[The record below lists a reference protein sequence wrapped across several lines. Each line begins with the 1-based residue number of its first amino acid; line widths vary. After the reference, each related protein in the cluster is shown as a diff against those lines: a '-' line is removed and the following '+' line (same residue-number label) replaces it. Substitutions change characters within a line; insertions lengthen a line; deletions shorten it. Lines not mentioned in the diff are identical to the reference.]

1 MSTPAPAFRL
11 PQLSGEELTLEALA
25 ARGPFL
31 LTFFKISCPICQMT
45 LPWLQRLHDSGALP
59 VYAVSQND
67 RDDTLDFN
75 REFGLT
81 LPTLLDSEED
91 DFPASN
97 AYGIQHVPTS
107 FLISPDSTITKV
119 IEGWDKAAFASLSA
133 LAPGPEYP
141 ERKAG

>member
-1 MSTPAPAFRL
+1 MRKPAPSFCL
-11 PQLSGEELTLEALA
+11 PQLSGEELTLESLA
-25 ARGPFL
+25 AGGPFL

-67 RDDTLDFN
+67 ADDTRDFN
-75 REFGLT
+75 KEFGLT
-81 LPTLLDSEED
+81 LPTLLDSEND
-91 DFPASN
+91 DFPTSN

-107 FLISPDSTITKV
+107 FLIAPDSTITQV
-119 IEGWDKAAFASLSA
+119 IEGWDKSAFASLSA